1 MSLWDLPLVTS
12 VAFHPRPH
20 AKGAFLPSNATD
32 GTFVSPTVSLGY
44 RFYRPSPT
52 YKAVVLLFHGNAEIA
67 PDYASASSALASLT
81 IPTALL
87 VVDYRGIVFKVDVVG
102 RSIGSQCAIH
112 LASKFPTKF
121 HGLILESGFHSIL
134 KLPMVNQLV
143 AMLPGGAGMLSM
155 LPELFYSLDK
165 IQQVQS
171 MPVLVLHGADDDI
184 APLVQGQELF
194 AACGSSKKTL
204 KVFPN
209 AGHNDLVLRH
219 HAAYYAAVNALL
231 QDAAANAYSAVSGD
245 AVKVLHALSAKQYD
259 DVLAMGANALQSDRL
274 KLEDQ
279 CKVLESQAKAS
290 WHLGDM
296 QSVVKFTTRLLN
308 RQPDH
313 INGLCLRAKAYGQ
326 LHNVESVRDDVVALS
341 QLLAGSTAEHP
352 TKASVA
358 MALLAV
364 RSWTV
369 Q

>member
-20 AKGAFLPSNATD
+20 SKGAFLPSNATD

-67 PDYASASSALASLT
+67 PDYASTSSALASLT

-204 KVFPN
+204 RVFPN

-231 QDAAANAYSAVSGD
+231 QDAAANAYSGVACVVGE
-245 AVKVLHALSAKQYD
+245 QYD

-279 CKVLESQAKAS
+279 CQVLESLAKAS

-313 INGLCLRAKAYGQ
+313 INGLCLRAKAYGL
-326 LHNVESVRDDVVALS
+326 LHNVESVRDDVVTLS
-341 QLLAGSTAEHP
+341 QLLAGSTAENP

-364 RSWTV
+364 HSWTV